1 MNVQIYFNVQ
11 VRWNILQDKEDNNIW
26 VKFILVSYEDFS
38 AMNILL
44 ITYSLRFMLLPPI
57 RLI

>member
-57 RLI
+57 WLI